1 MPLDPEARTV
11 IELSPTEVPPEPLSP
26 GELRA
31 AFAATWRP
39 PSSMEPVGRV
49 YERAVPGAEGEL
61 RAKVYQPEGD
71 GPFPALIWFHGGGWV
86 IGSLDENEATCRV
99 LCNETGA
106 TVLAVDYRLAPEH
119 RFPAAAEDAYAVLR
133 WVAEHGEEIKAD
145 RDRIAIS
152 GESAGGNLAT
162 VASMMARDRGGPRP
176 VLQLLVSPVTAPP
189 GDRKSYVD
197 FAEGYFFSRA
207 SMEWFFQHYPRND
220 ADLRDPYLVPLLA
233 GDLADLP
240 PALVM
245 TAEYEVLRDEGEEYA
260 HRLLDAGVPCELVRY
275 PGQIH
280 GFFALLTEQ
289 LSVSAVAHRRAA
301 AALRRPPSADRV
313 CGGQR

>member
-1 MPLDPEARTV
+1 MPLHPEARAV
-11 IELSPTEVPPEPLSP
+11 IEQAPTEAPPEPLEP
-26 GELRA
+26 AELRA
-31 AFAATWRP
+31 AFSATWQP
-39 PSSMEPVGRV
+39 PDNMRPVGRA
-49 YERAVPGAEGEL
+49 YERTIPGADGEL

-71 GPFPALIWFHGGGWV
+71 GPFPVLIWFHGGGWV

-99 LCNETGA
+99 LCDDVGA
-106 TVLAVDYRLAPEH
+106 VVLAVDYRLAPEH
-119 RFPAAAEDAYAVLR
+119 RFPAAAEDAYAALR
-133 WVAEHGEEIKAD
+133 WVAEHGAEITAD
-145 RDRIAIS
+145 TRRIAIS

-176 VLQLLVSPVTAPP
+176 LLQLLVSPVTAPP

-197 FAEGYFFSRA
+197 FAEGYFFTSA
-207 SMEWFFQHYPRND
+207 SMEWFFQHYPRD
-220 ADLRDPYLVPLLA
+220 EVDLRDPYLVPLLA
-233 GDLADLP
+233 EDLSGLP

-275 PGQIH
+275 HGQIH

-289 LSVSAVAHRRAA
+289 LSVSAVAHQRAA
-301 AALRRPPSADRV
+301 AALRKAFITEGLS
-313 CGGQR
+313 